1 MAECSR
7 HPCAMQPV
15 VAHQYCGLRRPLK
28 AEVSAAALHRP
39 QVKQW
44 VDREL
49 QALLLDSDVS
59 VVAQHIQGS
68 ISAAFPQATQRCDLQ
83 LYLTSLAASPH
94 QVFALMQ
101 RAEALLGLSCP
112 LGPDASVSCCATVR
126 SQLPTCCLLCI
137 TVIQHSWVSGQGWL
151 QILPFCTIN
160 VGCANICGESLSVA
174 VSRQS
179 VSVISYCS
187 HRQSPGT

>member
-1 MAECSR
+1 MHLPTMAECSR
-7 HPCAMQPV
+7 LACAVQPI
-15 VAHQYCGLRRPLK
+15 VAHQHCGLRRPLK

-44 VDREL
+44 LDREL

-68 ISAAFPQATQRCDLQ
+68 ISAALPQATQRCDLQ
-83 LYLTSLAASPH
+83 LNLFLAASPH

-112 LGPDASVSCCATVR
+112 LGPDASVACCATVR

-137 TVIQHSWVSGQGWL
+137 TVIQRPGFLARDGL
-151 QILPFCTIN
+151 AIL
-160 VGCANICGESLSVA
+160 
-174 VSRQS
+174 
-179 VSVISYCS
+179 
-187 HRQSPGT
+187 HH